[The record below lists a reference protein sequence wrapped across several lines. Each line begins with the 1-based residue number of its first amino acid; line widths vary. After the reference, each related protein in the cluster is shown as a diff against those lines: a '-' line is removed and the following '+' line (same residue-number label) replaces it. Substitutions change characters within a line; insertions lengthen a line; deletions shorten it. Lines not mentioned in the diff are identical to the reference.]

1 MKARLPDRCADPHR
15 RSRARD
21 AARSLTGD
29 PVLQEAAERVFFLVE
44 KMSGIR
50 PEELDLD
57 VDIASLVAGEVTDE
71 WVWDCLEQAA
81 GIPLYREH
89 AIANLRRGSVR
100 HFMQHLCVCRVC
112 RARLQSSSSPGPKEG

>member
-1 MKARLPDRCADPHR
+1 MRLPDGWADPHR
-15 RSRARD
+15 RRRARD
-21 AARSLTGD
+21 AARSLTED
-29 PVLQEAAERVFFLVE
+29 PVLREAAERVFFLVE

-57 VDIASLVAGEVTDE
+57 ADIASLVAGSATDE
-71 WVWDCLEQAA
+71 WIWDCLEQAP
-81 GIPLYREH
+81 GIPLHREH

-112 RARLQSSSSPGPKEG
+112 RARLQNGEGPGPKEG